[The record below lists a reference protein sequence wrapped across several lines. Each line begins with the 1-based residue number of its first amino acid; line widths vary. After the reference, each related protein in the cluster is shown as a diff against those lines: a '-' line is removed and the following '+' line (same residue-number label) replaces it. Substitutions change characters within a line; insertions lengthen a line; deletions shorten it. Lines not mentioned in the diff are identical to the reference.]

1 MGVAAYNAECRKIV
15 MRYSKEWEVRR
26 CVSVWVC
33 EFVSELV
40 WIHFRAWA
48 ACQCMCE
55 RVFPFLPSLLGN
67 CESNGTVD

>member
-33 EFVSELV
+33 EFVSLYLYGYIFV
-40 WIHFRAWA
+40 HG
-48 ACQCMCE
+48 E
-55 RVFPFLPSLLGN
+55 RVSVSARESFPSSPL
-67 CESNGTVD
+67 C